1 MAKVASLQTKGVFGC
16 CCDIQ
21 DSTIH
26 CEMLAVS
33 GSQEIEASLLDTE
46 TGNRYLVRL
55 PPDSQIFWDYT
66 MERIVDVAI

>member
-1 MAKVASLQTKGVFGC
+1 MTKVASLQTKGVFAC
-16 CCDIQ
+16 CCNIQ
-21 DSTIH
+21 NFTIY
-26 CEMLAVS
+26 CEMLALDRIH
-33 GSQEIEASLLDTE
+33 ETEASLLDAE

>member
-1 MAKVASLQTKGVFGC
+1 MVKVASLQTKGVFAC

-21 DSTIH
+21 DVTIY
-26 CEMLAVS
+26 CEMLALDRIH
-33 GSQEIEASLLDTE
+33 EIEANLLDTE
-46 TGNRYLVRL
+46 TGSRYLVRL